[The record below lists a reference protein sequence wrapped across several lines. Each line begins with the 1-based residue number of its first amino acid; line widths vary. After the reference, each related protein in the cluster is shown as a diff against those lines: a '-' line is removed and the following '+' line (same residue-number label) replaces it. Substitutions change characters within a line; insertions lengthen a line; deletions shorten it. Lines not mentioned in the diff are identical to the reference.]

1 MDKANHILIVLGLLS
16 ITSASAQDFTLNI
29 FGNANMDELI
39 DDQDISYVE
48 GILNNAKEKTNLSDA
63 NQDGKI
69 DEGDIDR
76 IRQIIDGTES
86 ELYYINCF
94 GNTSKVKHP
103 LNRIILVYDNTAEI
117 IRILGA
123 EDRVVGVDS
132 EGSSGAIGKYP
143 TYFPEFVKTASIGNR
158 NDCDVEKILE
168 LKPDAI
174 IIGTKSGCPYIE
186 QKLKGSNIDVV
197 YLETWS
203 KGTQSLETLGYML
216 DEVDNAEN
224 YRKWKNGY
232 LDMIH
237 KRVASIPAD
246 QRMRVFVDRPGN
258 TTVARGSGYSEA
270 IESAGRINIAADLAN
285 SLRLDAGISSKN
297 TLPPVDTEWVL
308 EQNPDCI
315 IGLSFYGGYE
325 VDNESILK
333 ERYDAILGT
342 PGFSDTNAGKNNKVY
357 VTYFINT
364 LGPGDH
370 IGVCY
375 FAKWLYPDLFKDL
388 DPQKVH
394 QEYIDKFQHVD
405 YDLNEHGSFVYPAT
419 S

>member
-270 IESAGRINIAADLAN
+270 IESAGGINIAADLAN